1 MGVTRAVCSRAIE
14 SNVKVIGEIVSFS
27 KFNSHRVRPAALSAA
42 RHVLPAEE
50 EEDDYRGGTAIFLF
64 FLDLVWDPFQSL
76 TCEFK
81 TMAHD

>member
-27 KFNSHRVRPAALSAA
+27 KFNSHRVRPAA

-50 EEDDYRGGTAIFLF
+50 LKEENRRGTEIFLF
-64 FLDLVWDPFQSL
+64 FLDPFQSV
-76 TCEFK
+76 TCECRH
-81 TMAHD
+81 MVALMGV